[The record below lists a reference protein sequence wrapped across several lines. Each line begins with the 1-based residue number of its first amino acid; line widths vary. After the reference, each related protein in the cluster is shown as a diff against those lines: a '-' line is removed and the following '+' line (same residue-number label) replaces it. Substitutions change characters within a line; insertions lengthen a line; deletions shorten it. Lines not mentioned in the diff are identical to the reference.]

1 MIFEVGETIVYPRH
15 GAATITAVQNRTIK
29 GVEKKYVTLKIH
41 QMDLTIDVPVDNADV
56 IGLRDVIDAS
66 GVEAMFEVLRGDVE
80 EEAGNWSRRFKANME
95 KMGTGDIN
103 RIAEVVRDLWR
114 RDQEQG
120 ISLGEKNLLA
130 KARQI
135 LISELALA
143 LKATDEEALATLDEV
158 LTASVAA

>member
-66 GVEAMFEVLRGDVE
+66 GVEAMFEVLRGEVE